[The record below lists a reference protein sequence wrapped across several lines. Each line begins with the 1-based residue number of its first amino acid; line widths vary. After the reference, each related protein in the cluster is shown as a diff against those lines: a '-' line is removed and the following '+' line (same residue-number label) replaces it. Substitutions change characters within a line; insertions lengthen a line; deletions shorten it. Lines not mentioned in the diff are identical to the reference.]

1 LKTSVKVV
9 LANLFANV
17 MISILFA
24 IGLGPSNGSMMERGS
39 IFLIAFGTISLILGA
54 MNFLTALILIAVEN
68 KEWMQAFF
76 IASGVLLLIGLGVCG
91 PMLMFSAM

>member
-1 LKTSVKVV
+1 LKKSIKIV
-9 LANLFANV
+9 LANVFVNV
-17 MISILFA
+17 VISILFA
-24 IGLGPSNGSMMERGS
+24 ISLGPANGSMMDRGS
-39 IFLIAFGTISLILGA
+39 IFLIALGTISLILGA
-54 MNFLTALILIAVEN
+54 MNFLIALILIAVEN